1 MAELTQL
8 HVTLADFHGLIADF
22 HNAISGMESAIHGFR
37 DTAAGSVADRDRT
50 VRDAVAEGANKA
62 TSGLTEHLTRLRSV
76 LTALQRGQ
84 AVGDAG
90 RIHPQHHVP
99 GQPIPAGA
107 TVTVDRGDPSVAA
120 DDTGSGVTGTPERHE
135 IHERRDAD
143 ATAER
148 EGKPKSTATESQ
160 SKPPVGK

>member
-8 HVTLADFHGLIADF
+8 HVTIADFHSLVADF

-50 VRDAVAEGANKA
+50 VRDAVAEGATKA

-84 AVGDAG
+84 AVGNAG
-90 RIHPQHHVP
+90 RIQAHYAP
-99 GQPIPAGA
+99 GQSIPAGA
-107 TVTVDRGDPSVAA
+107 TVTVDHDS
-120 DDTGSGVTGTPERHE
+120 GSGVTGTPERHE
-135 IHERRDAD
+135 IHERRDAEPSGER
-143 ATAER
+143 AER
-148 EGKPKSTATESQ
+148 EDKPKSATPPEGQ
-160 SKPPVGK
+160 PKPPAGK